1 MEVLPGIKLKKQKRN
16 PTLDSDNSIYE
27 IPFYKNSDY
36 FFNFENYT
44 YYIKEIEK
52 AVRRSKE
59 YKRYIAHIKKDIGIN
74 FCQVKGNIVEDEET
88 GKLPLLEMH
97 HGPILTL
104 FDCVAIVLEWMMVKG
119 KDISTLAIAD
129 IIIQEHFDHH
139 IQTVML
145 CETVHQEVHDF
156 NVFLN
161 MSMGFGD
168 INAFLE
174 KYKEGLLPE
183 QIVKIN
189 RYIELS
195 KKYDSF
201 DKDVMKVNKTVTK
214 WSKEIQLDSLFD

>member
-1 MEVLPGIKLKKQKRN
+1 MEIVPGINVKKQKRN

-27 IPFYKNSDY
+27 MPFYKEPDY
-36 FFNFENYT
+36 FFNLENYT
-44 YYIKEIEK
+44 FYIKEIER

-59 YKRYIAHIKKDIGIN
+59 YKRYVAHIKKDIGLN

-88 GKLPLLEMH
+88 GKLPVLEMH

-104 FDCVAIVLEWMMVKG
+104 FDCIAIVLEWSMVKG
-119 KDISTLAIAD
+119 ENISTLSIAD
-129 IIIQEHFDHH
+129 RIIQEHYDHH

-145 CETVHQEVHDF
+145 CETVHQEVHEF
-156 NVFLN
+156 NIFLN
-161 MSMGFGD
+161 MAMGFGD

-189 RYIELS
+189 RYIDLS

-201 DKDVMKVNKTVTK
+201 DKDVMKVNDTVTK
-214 WSKEIQLDSLFD
+214 WSKERQLDDLFD

>member
-1 MEVLPGIKLKKQKRN
+1 MEIVPGINVKKQKRN

-27 IPFYKNSDY
+27 MPFYKEPDY
-36 FFNFENYT
+36 FFNLENYT
-44 YYIKEIEK
+44 FYIKEIER

-59 YKRYIAHIKKDIGIN
+59 YKRYVAHIKKDIGLN

-88 GKLPLLEMH
+88 GKLPVLEMH

-104 FDCVAIVLEWMMVKG
+104 FDCIAIVLEWSMVKG
-119 KDISTLAIAD
+119 ENISTLSIAD
-129 IIIQEHFDHH
+129 RIIQEHYDHH

-145 CETVHQEVHDF
+145 CETVHQEVHEF
-156 NVFLN
+156 NIFLN
-161 MSMGFGD
+161 MAMGFGD

-189 RYIELS
+189 RYIDLS

-201 DKDVMKVNKTVTK
+201 DKDVMKVNDTVTK
-214 WSKEIQLDSLFD
+214 WSKEIQLDDLFD

>member
-1 MEVLPGIKLKKQKRN
+1 MEIVPGINVKKQKRN

-27 IPFYKNSDY
+27 MPFYKEPDY
-36 FFNFENYT
+36 FFNLENYT
-44 YYIKEIEK
+44 FYIKEIER

-59 YKRYIAHIKKDIGIN
+59 YKRYVAHIKKDIGLN

-88 GKLPLLEMH
+88 GKLPVLEMH

-104 FDCVAIVLEWMMVKG
+104 FDCIAIVLEWSMVKG
-119 KDISTLAIAD
+119 ENISTLSIAD
-129 IIIQEHFDHH
+129 RIIQEHYDHH

-145 CETVHQEVHDF
+145 CETVHQEVHEF
-156 NVFLN
+156 NIFLN
-161 MSMGFGD
+161 MAMGFGD
-168 INAFLE
+168 INTFLE

-201 DKDVMKVNKTVTK
+201 DKDVMKVNDTVTK
-214 WSKEIQLDSLFD
+214 WSKEIQLDDLFD

>member
-1 MEVLPGIKLKKQKRN
+1 MEIVPGINVKKQKRN

-27 IPFYKNSDY
+27 MPFYKEPDY
-36 FFNFENYT
+36 FFNLENYT
-44 YYIKEIEK
+44 FYIKEIER

-59 YKRYIAHIKKDIGIN
+59 YKRYVAHIKKDIGLN

-88 GKLPLLEMH
+88 GKLPVLEMH

-104 FDCVAIVLEWMMVKG
+104 FDCIAIVLEWSMVKG
-119 KDISTLAIAD
+119 ENISTLSIAD
-129 IIIQEHFDHH
+129 RIIQEHYDHH

-145 CETVHQEVHDF
+145 CETVHQEVHEF
-156 NVFLN
+156 NIFLN
-161 MSMGFGD
+161 MAMGFGD

-201 DKDVMKVNKTVTK
+201 DKDVMKVNDTVTK
-214 WSKEIQLDSLFD
+214 WSKEIQLDDLFD